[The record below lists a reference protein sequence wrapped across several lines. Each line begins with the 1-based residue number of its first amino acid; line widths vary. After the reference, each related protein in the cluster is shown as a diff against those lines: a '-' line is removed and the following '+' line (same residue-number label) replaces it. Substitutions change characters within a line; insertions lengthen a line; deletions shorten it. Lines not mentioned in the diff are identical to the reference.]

1 MMGWINMKLIKDI
14 YRALRLF
21 SLSIA
26 FVSTA
31 CGIVIAYKFGHLF
44 KDGVIDLISSIAV
57 IFTLKAGLLIQAG
70 VNLVNDYFEGKTD
83 KLIDDDK
90 KYPFLGIERTKTEII
105 IFLVGMACFGVA
117 ALIGLLLVVYFKNIT
132 LLIIG
137 TIGLIGGYAYTGYPF
152 NYKNKGLG
160 VLFSFILMG
169 PLMVV
174 GSYCVFGNTRL
185 MDVVLISLPFSFLIP
200 ALLLSNEIRDYEK
213 DVENGIKTFSVRFGL
228 KNGKRAYLILV
239 ILSYASIIILTLFK
253 SLPSSSLLTFLTV
266 FKAYKTYK
274 LQYTN
279 KRAFVPNT
287 AYLHLMFG
295 TIYLI
300 SLL

>member
-1 MMGWINMKLIKDI
+1 MKLIKDI

-26 FVSTA
+26 FISTA
-31 CGIVIAYKFGHLF
+31 CGIVIAIKFGHIF
-44 KDGVIDLISSIAV
+44 EDGNIDLISI
-57 IFTLKAGLLIQAG
+57 ITIILTLKAGLLIQAG

-83 KLIDDDK
+83 KLYDDDR
-90 KYPFLGIERTKTEII
+90 KYLFLGVERTKTEII
-105 IFLVGMACFGVA
+105 IFLVGIACFGIA
-117 ALIGLLLVVYFKNIT
+117 ALIGLLLVIYFKNIT

-137 TIGLIGGYAYTGYPF
+137 IIGLIGGYAYTGYPF
-152 NYKNKGLG
+152 NYKDKGLG
-160 VLFSFILMG
+160 ALFSFILMG

-174 GSYCVFGNTRL
+174 GSYCVFGNTRIL
-185 MDVVLISLPFSFLIP
+185 DVILLSLPFSFLIP
-200 ALLLSNEIRDYEK
+200 ALLFSNEIRDYEK
-213 DVENGIKTFSVRFGL
+213 DAENGIKTFSVRFGL
-228 KNGKRAYLILV
+228 EMGRRAYLILV
-239 ILSYASIIILTLFK
+239 VLSYVSVIILVLFK
-253 SLPSSSLLTFLTV
+253 TLPVASLLTFLSV
-266 FKAYKTYK
+266 NKAYKTYK
-274 LQYTN
+274 LQYID